1 MVQCTASRQKGAAAR
16 QPQRRGALVYLLYLG
31 MLAWLAWHRMGQL
44 WPALVVPASA
54 FVVGTL
60 VRKLID
66 RPRPY
71 TALGFTPLFPK
82 DKTGQS
88 MPSRHC
94 FSAAAIAGTA
104 WYVLPPLGAVLAVL
118 GVLIA
123 ISRVV
128 TGVHYISDVLAGLAF
143 GSVFAVLGWNAFVL
157 AASALGFTPLCY
169 YKKEQTYEKMD
180 RCGPRRA
187 DSLTLTGCSF
197 QDVMLY
203 LYGGD
208 SFVTS
213 AEPDYTTCDGD
224 NGVTVVYD
232 QNQWEQ
238 PVMAQDDTL
247 SLTTGNQLSYT
258 VVLLQTTDTYTDFLA
273 QSGQELEE
281 TTGTVRYDIGFTVP
295 DAAVSAVRYD
305 CGSYQTIFAQ
315 IDYDCGETIYV
326 TAAART
332 QDYEPIIALF
342 AERLAHR
349 PCPRKTPR
357 TADKTTKAVTEDD
370 VNGGRSK
377 SLA

>member
-1 MVQCTASRQKGAAAR
+1 MNAEQYRAVIGWFNARPAAKKAPPAAPR
-16 QPQRRGALVYLLYLG
+16 PLYLG

-157 AASALGFTPLCY
+157 AASALGFY
-169 YKKEQTYEKMD
+169 
-180 RCGPRRA
+180 A
-187 DSLTLTGCSF
+187 I
-197 QDVMLY
+197 ML
-203 LYGGD
+203 L
-208 SFVTS
+208 
-213 AEPDYTTCDGD
+213 
-224 NGVTVVYD
+224 
-232 QNQWEQ
+232 
-238 PVMAQDDTL
+238 
-247 SLTTGNQLSYT
+247 
-258 VVLLQTTDTYTDFLA
+258 
-273 QSGQELEE
+273 
-281 TTGTVRYDIGFTVP
+281 
-295 DAAVSAVRYD
+295 
-305 CGSYQTIFAQ
+305 
-315 IDYDCGETIYV
+315 
-326 TAAART
+326 
-332 QDYEPIIALF
+332 
-342 AERLAHR
+342 
-349 PCPRKTPR
+349 
-357 TADKTTKAVTEDD
+357 
-370 VNGGRSK
+370 
-377 SLA
+377 

>member
-1 MVQCTASRQKGAAAR
+1 MNAEQYRAVIGWFNARPAAKKALRLVSRSAV
-16 QPQRRGALVYLLYLG
+16 ALVYLLYLG

-143 GSVFAVLGWNAFVL
+143 GSVLPCCWTTLCWPRRRWA
-157 AASALGFTPLCY
+157 FTPLCY
-169 YKKEQTYEKMD
+169 YKRNRLMKN
-180 RCGPRRA
+180 GPA
-187 DSLTLTGCSF
+187 AALAALTALTALTLTGCSF

-281 TTGTVRYDIGFTVP
+281 TTGTVKCDFEFTVP
-295 DAAVSAVRYD
+295 DAAVEAVRYD

-332 QDYEPIIALF
+332 SDYDPTSHFCRTSGPPAM
-342 AERLAHR
+342 
-349 PCPRKTPR
+349 PRKTPGPPIKR
-357 TADKTTKAVTEDD
+357 P
-370 VNGGRSK
+370 RP
-377 SLA
+377 

>member
-1 MVQCTASRQKGAAAR
+1 MQSNIVPSSGGSMHG
-16 QPQRRGALVYLLYLG
+16 QPPKRRCGSYLPPRPGPAWPKRPPPGLRSAVALVYLLYLG

-157 AASALGFTPLCY
+157 AASALGFY
-169 YKKEQTYEKMD
+169 
-180 RCGPRRA
+180 A
-187 DSLTLTGCSF
+187 I
-197 QDVMLY
+197 ML
-203 LYGGD
+203 L
-208 SFVTS
+208 
-213 AEPDYTTCDGD
+213 
-224 NGVTVVYD
+224 
-232 QNQWEQ
+232 
-238 PVMAQDDTL
+238 
-247 SLTTGNQLSYT
+247 
-258 VVLLQTTDTYTDFLA
+258 
-273 QSGQELEE
+273 
-281 TTGTVRYDIGFTVP
+281 
-295 DAAVSAVRYD
+295 
-305 CGSYQTIFAQ
+305 
-315 IDYDCGETIYV
+315 
-326 TAAART
+326 
-332 QDYEPIIALF
+332 
-342 AERLAHR
+342 
-349 PCPRKTPR
+349 
-357 TADKTTKAVTEDD
+357 
-370 VNGGRSK
+370 
-377 SLA
+377 

>member
-1 MVQCTASRQKGAAAR
+1 MNAEQYRAVIGWFNARPAAKKALRLVSRSAVA
-16 QPQRRGALVYLLYLG
+16 
-31 MLAWLAWHRMGQL
+31 L

-157 AASALGFTPLCY
+157 AASALGFY
-169 YKKEQTYEKMD
+169 
-180 RCGPRRA
+180 A
-187 DSLTLTGCSF
+187 I
-197 QDVMLY
+197 ML
-203 LYGGD
+203 L
-208 SFVTS
+208 
-213 AEPDYTTCDGD
+213 
-224 NGVTVVYD
+224 
-232 QNQWEQ
+232 
-238 PVMAQDDTL
+238 
-247 SLTTGNQLSYT
+247 
-258 VVLLQTTDTYTDFLA
+258 
-273 QSGQELEE
+273 
-281 TTGTVRYDIGFTVP
+281 
-295 DAAVSAVRYD
+295 
-305 CGSYQTIFAQ
+305 
-315 IDYDCGETIYV
+315 
-326 TAAART
+326 
-332 QDYEPIIALF
+332 
-342 AERLAHR
+342 
-349 PCPRKTPR
+349 
-357 TADKTTKAVTEDD
+357 
-370 VNGGRSK
+370 
-377 SLA
+377 

>member
-1 MVQCTASRQKGAAAR
+1 MPSAGRKIQEFDVACDWYTIHFCATATDDMKYGSTNSSGNTSRLSSPHAQNEAISRSAV
-16 QPQRRGALVYLLYLG
+16 ALVYLLYLG

-94 FSAAAIAGTA
+94 FSAAAMAGTA

-157 AASALGFTPLCY
+157 AASALGFY
-169 YKKEQTYEKMD
+169 
-180 RCGPRRA
+180 A
-187 DSLTLTGCSF
+187 I
-197 QDVMLY
+197 ML
-203 LYGGD
+203 L
-208 SFVTS
+208 
-213 AEPDYTTCDGD
+213 
-224 NGVTVVYD
+224 
-232 QNQWEQ
+232 
-238 PVMAQDDTL
+238 
-247 SLTTGNQLSYT
+247 
-258 VVLLQTTDTYTDFLA
+258 
-273 QSGQELEE
+273 
-281 TTGTVRYDIGFTVP
+281 
-295 DAAVSAVRYD
+295 
-305 CGSYQTIFAQ
+305 
-315 IDYDCGETIYV
+315 
-326 TAAART
+326 
-332 QDYEPIIALF
+332 
-342 AERLAHR
+342 
-349 PCPRKTPR
+349 
-357 TADKTTKAVTEDD
+357 
-370 VNGGRSK
+370 
-377 SLA
+377 

>member
-1 MVQCTASRQKGAAAR
+1 MHGQPPKKALRLVSRSAV
-16 QPQRRGALVYLLYLG
+16 ALVYLLYLG

-157 AASALGFTPLCY
+157 AASAMGVLQHHAIIKGMNLY
-169 YKKEQTYEKMD
+169 GKKSIAAALSVLA
-180 RCGPRRA
+180 GLA
-187 DSLTLTGCSF
+187 LTGCSF
-197 QDVMLY
+197 QDFMLY

-208 SFVTS
+208 GFVKKRG
-213 AEPDYTTCDGD
+213 AGLC
-224 NGVTVVYD
+224 
-232 QNQWEQ
+232 
-238 PVMAQDDTL
+238 
-247 SLTTGNQLSYT
+247 QL
-258 VVLLQTTDTYTDFLA
+258 
-273 QSGQELEE
+273 
-281 TTGTVRYDIGFTVP
+281 
-295 DAAVSAVRYD
+295 
-305 CGSYQTIFAQ
+305 
-315 IDYDCGETIYV
+315 
-326 TAAART
+326 
-332 QDYEPIIALF
+332 
-342 AERLAHR
+342 
-349 PCPRKTPR
+349 
-357 TADKTTKAVTEDD
+357 
-370 VNGGRSK
+370 
-377 SLA
+377 